1 MSEAGKLVLGFVG
14 VVLGLAGGF
23 AALVFV
29 MQNTGAWLS
38 DRPTLL
44 VAVALGLV
52 GGGAAL
58 MGYLLLTAVEYIERR
73 KKRASRKQK
82 QRGRK

>member
-14 VVLGLAGGF
+14 VVIGLAGGF
-23 AALVFV
+23 VALVFV
-29 MQNTGAWLS
+29 MQRTGGVLF
-38 DRPTLL
+38 DRPAVL

-58 MGYLLLTAVEYIERR
+58 MGYLSLTVVEYIERR
-73 KKRASRKQK
+73 KKRAARKKK
-82 QRGRK
+82 QRGKK